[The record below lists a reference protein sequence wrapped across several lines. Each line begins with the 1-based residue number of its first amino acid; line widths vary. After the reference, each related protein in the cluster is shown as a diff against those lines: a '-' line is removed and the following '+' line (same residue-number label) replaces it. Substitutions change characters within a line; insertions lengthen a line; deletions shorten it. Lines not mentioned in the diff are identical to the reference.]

1 MTEAYTTRLMQR
13 AIELAAT
20 AKGNVSPEPMRGAV
34 IAQHDQILGEGYYAH
49 HEAQPAELYALQAAG
64 KQAQGA
70 SLYLNL
76 EPAFVYRKE
85 DNVIEHILAAGIQDV
100 WIAVKDPNPRTS
112 GKSIEK
118 LEQAGLQVHVG
129 LCADMATQLNEF
141 YFKEIQT
148 RRPFVTMLTA
158 MSLDGKI
165 ATHLHD
171 SANITDAPAQEYVHR
186 LRADYDAVMIGINT
200 ILQDNPQLSCKHRV
214 GHDPWRII
222 IDSQAKTPV
231 NSKLFLRSG
240 ITANRPPVMIV
251 TSEQA
256 PEERTT
262 ALRHAGAE
270 IIRCSEIDEDML
282 TLHQV
287 DLARLMPIL
296 SKRGIISVLLEGGS
310 TLKAAALKAGIVD
323 KVCFIV
329 APKLIGGHQ
338 APSALGGEGVGFV
351 DEAVAIRDWKYSSLG
366 ADLLIEGYVAY

>member
-1 MTEAYTTRLMQR
+1 MQR
-13 AIELAAT
+13 AIELATT

-34 IAQHDQILGEGYYAH
+34 IALNGQIIGEGFYAH
-49 HEAQPAELYALQAAG
+49 HEAQPAETYALQAAG
-64 KQAQGA
+64 SKAQGA
-70 SLYLNL
+70 DLYLNL
-76 EPAFVYRKE
+76 EPAFSFRKE
-85 DNVIEHILAAGIQDV
+85 DNVVEHIIAAGIQAV
-100 WIAVKDPNPRTS
+100 WIALKDPNPRTS
-112 GKSIEK
+112 GKSITK
-118 LEQAGLQVHVG
+118 LEQAGIQVHVG
-129 LCADMATQLNEF
+129 LCEATAQQLNEF
-141 YFKEIQT
+141 YFKDIQT

-165 ATHLHD
+165 STHLGD
-171 SANITDAPAQEYVHR
+171 SSSITSAPAQEYVHR

-200 ILQDNPQLSCKHRV
+200 ILQDNPQLSCKHRL

-222 IDSQAKTPV
+222 IDSQAKTPI

-287 DLARLMPIL
+287 DLARLMPLL
-296 SKRGIISVLLEGGS
+296 SKRGIISVLLEGGG
-310 TLKAAALKAGIVD
+310 TLKAAALTAGIVD
-323 KVCFIV
+323 KVSFIL
-329 APKLIGGHQ
+329 APKLIGGEQ
-338 APSALGGEGVGFV
+338 APSALGGEGIGFV
-351 DEAVAIRDWKYSSLG
+351 SEAIGIRDWHHESLG